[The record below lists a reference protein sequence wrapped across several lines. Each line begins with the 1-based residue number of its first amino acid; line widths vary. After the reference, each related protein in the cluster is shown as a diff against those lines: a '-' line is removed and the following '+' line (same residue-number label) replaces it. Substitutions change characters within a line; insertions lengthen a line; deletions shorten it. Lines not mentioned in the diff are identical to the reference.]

1 MMETGKL
8 ASLQSK
14 TAIQMRSSHSKIS
27 LGLSYG
33 LHVLILGW
41 AGHSPPASQVSK
53 MAFSFAVIRYLSLL
67 RAWKAY
73 AYICTSFPYSDKDP
87 EAYANIMKAL
97 YTLVWD
103 DGETTTPI
111 GYLKE
116 DVFNKLVKVPT
127 LIKGDLEVRRSKR
140 ELSVFQQATEEERS
154 QRAAA
159 TAEYW
164 RTNQDFKVLSGWRS
178 ELYPVYGPKNELLY
192 SIERSASSLLGV
204 VTYGVHM
211 TAYVRSPESSHGM
224 KIWIPRRAAGKQTYG
239 GMLDNTVAGG
249 MATGEGPLECLVRE
263 AEEEASLPR
272 DLVEKS
278 STSHGTITYIYIR
291 TAEATGEIGLIQP
304 ECQYVY
310 DLELP
315 ADMIP
320 KPNDSEVQE
329 FYLWDVEEVQ
339 EHMTKGEFKPNCALI
354 MLDFFIRHG
363 ILTPENENDYDEIKS
378 RIHRDLK
385 FPGPH
390 GKA

>member
-1 MMETGKL
+1 VDHE
-8 ASLQSK
+8 SL
-14 TAIQMRSSHSKIS
+14 KIS
-27 LGLSYG
+27 RPTISCPYFI
-33 LHVLILGW
+33 VLTPCQLE
-41 AGHSPPASQVSK
+41 
-53 MAFSFAVIRYLSLL
+53 
-67 RAWKAY
+67 KAY
-73 AYICTSFPYSDKDP
+73 VCICTSFPYPDKDP
-87 EAYANIMKAL
+87 EGHAAIMKTL

-103 DGETTTPI
+103 DGETATPI

-127 LIKGDLEVRRSKR
+127 LIKGDLELRRSKR
-140 ELSVFQQATEEERS
+140 ELSIFQQANEEDRS
-154 QRAAA
+154 KRAAA
-159 TAEYW
+159 TVEYW
-164 RTNQDFKVLSGWRS
+164 RTKQDFKVLSGWRN
-178 ELYPVYGPKNELLY
+178 ELYPVYGPKNEILY
-192 SIERSASSLLGV
+192 SIERSASALFGF

-211 TAYVRSPESSHGM
+211 TAYVRSSESSHGM

-278 STSHGTITYIYIR
+278 STSHGMITYIYIR
-291 TAEATGEIGLIQP
+291 TAEATGEVGLIQP

-315 ADMIP
+315 ADMVP

-329 FYLWDVEEVQ
+329 FYLWNVEEVQ
-339 EHMTKGEFKPNCALI
+339 DHMAKGEFKPNCALL
-354 MLDFFIRHG
+354 MLEFFIRHG
-363 ILTPENENDYDEIKS
+363 ILTSENEKDYEEIQS
-378 RIHRDLK
+378 RIHRHLE

-390 GKA
+390 IEA

>member
-1 MMETGKL
+1 MST
-8 ASLQSK
+8 
-14 TAIQMRSSHSKIS
+14 
-27 LGLSYG
+27 
-33 LHVLILGW
+33 
-41 AGHSPPASQVSK
+41 
-53 MAFSFAVIRYLSLL
+53 
-67 RAWKAY
+67 
-73 AYICTSFPYSDKDP
+73 
-87 EAYANIMKAL
+87 L

-103 DGETTTPI
+103 DGDTTTPI
-111 GYLKE
+111 GYLTE
-116 DVFNKLVKVPT
+116 DVFNKLAKVPT
-127 LIKGDLEVRRSKR
+127 FIKGDLEVRRSKR

-154 QRAAA
+154 KRAAA
-159 TAEYW
+159 TVNYW
-164 RTNQDFKVLSGWRS
+164 RINKDFKVLSGWRN
-178 ELYPVYGPKNELLY
+178 ELYPVYGPRNKLLY
-192 SIERSASSLLGV
+192 SIERSASALLGI

-211 TAYVRSPESSHGM
+211 TAYVHSPESSHGM

-278 STSHGTITYIYIR
+278 SRSHGTITYIHIR
-291 TAEATGEIGLIQP
+291 TPEATGEVGLVQP

-315 ADMIP
+315 ADIVP

-339 EHMTKGEFKPNCALI
+339 EHMANGEFKPNCALI

-363 ILTPENENDYDEIKS
+363 ILTLENEKDYHEIKC
-378 RIHRDLK
+378 RIHRDVE
-385 FPGPH
+385 FPGLH
-390 GKA
+390 RKT

>member
-1 MMETGKL
+1 
-8 ASLQSK
+8 
-14 TAIQMRSSHSKIS
+14 
-27 LGLSYG
+27 
-33 LHVLILGW
+33 
-41 AGHSPPASQVSK
+41 

-67 RAWKAY
+67 RTGKAY
-73 AYICTSFPYSDKDP
+73 AYICTSFPYPDKDP
-87 EAYANIMKAL
+87 EAYANIMKTL

-116 DVFNKLVKVPT
+116 DVFNKLAKVPT

-154 QRAAA
+154 KRAAA

-249 MATGEGPLECLVRE
+249 MATGEGPLE
-263 AEEEASLPR
+263 
-272 DLVEKS
+272 
-278 STSHGTITYIYIR
+278 
-291 TAEATGEIGLIQP
+291 
-304 ECQYVY
+304 
-310 DLELP
+310 
-315 ADMIP
+315 
-320 KPNDSEVQE
+320 
-329 FYLWDVEEVQ
+329 
-339 EHMTKGEFKPNCALI
+339 
-354 MLDFFIRHG
+354 
-363 ILTPENENDYDEIKS
+363 
-378 RIHRDLK
+378 
-385 FPGPH
+385 
-390 GKA
+390 